1 MMWLAL
7 LGLGC
12 GPEPGLPSD
21 VERPFTLIYSGN
33 LDGEIEPC
41 G

>member
-1 MMWLAL
+1 MDFLLVLLACHSESTPTSGSL
-7 LGLGC
+7 Q
-12 GPEPGLPSD
+12 
-21 VERPFTLIYSGN
+21 IAYSGN

>member
-1 MMWLAL
+1 MIGVWMAL
-7 LGLGC
+7 LGC
-12 GPEPGLPSD
+12 QSTEPVGDRSL
-21 VERPFTLIYSGN
+21 TLIYSGN

>member
-1 MMWLAL
+1 MMWMAL

-12 GPEPGLPSD
+12 GPDASELPT